1 MTLAGV
7 AAAPASARSDGGHGF
22 GRMGPAY
29 ARTTTVSPTVGPDF
43 ELPFLCGQRWTG
55 STRSGHSPSYNTID
69 FNAPSDLNKPV
80 VASAPG
86 VVTRAVSLTGSYGRY
101 VIVDH
106 GRGYTT
112 LYAHLNSIG
121 TTVGTY
127 LDQGDLVG
135 HLGTSGNSTGPH
147 LHFEQRLNGAYFA
160 PYFHRSRFRMGSTV
174 PSLNCNDRPI
184 SGDWDADGVT
194 DIGVYRTSA
203 ARGTF
208 YPALGSSYTSI
219 GWGWPGDAAALGDYD
234 GDGVTQVGIKRQ
246 GTGTWMLRSKS
257 GAKATVTGVGAGS
270 DQPLTGDWDGNGH
283 DNLGFYRPSTRT
295 FYLRA
300 DDRRLTAITWG
311 VTAQLPVS
319 GDWNGDGQSDIGSW
333 EPRTGYW
340 RLRVPKG
347 SSYTTTTVRYGVDGD
362 LPSPGDWNGD
372 GITDPGIWRSG
383 TGTFWKLTPRPDG
396 SKHSVTKR
404 FGYARG

>member
-112 LYAHLNSIG
+112 LYAHLNKISAV
-121 TTVGTY
+121 VGQV
-127 LDQGDLVG
+127 LDQGELVG
-135 HLGTSGNSTGPH
+135 YLGSSGNSTGPH
-147 LHFEQRLNGAYFA
+147 LHFEERLNGAYLK
-160 PYFHRSRFRMGSTV
+160 PYFHRSYFRFGSTV
-174 PSLNCNDRPI
+174 ASANCGDRPVT
-184 SGDWDADGVT
+184 GDWDKDGRDDV
-194 DIGVYRTSA
+194 GVYRNA
-203 ARGTF
+203 ATTGRF
-208 YPALGSSYTSI
+208 YLRTAPTNQRVN
-219 GWGWPGDAAALGDYD
+219 WGLPSDVPVTGDYD
-234 GDGVTQVGIKRQ
+234 GDKSSQIGVKKLGS
-246 GTGTWMLRSKS
+246 GTWWLRSAS
-257 GAKATVTGVGAGS
+257 GARATVTGVGAET
-270 DQPLTGDWDGNGH
+270 DVPITGDWDGNGRA
-283 DNLGFYRPSTRT
+283 NLGFFRPSTHT

-300 DDRRLTAITWG
+300 DDRTLTSVRLGADGEEPAT
-311 VTAQLPVS
+311 
-319 GDWNGDGQSDIGSW
+319 GDWNGDGVTDLAVFNH
-333 EPRTGYW
+333 RTGYW
-340 RLRVPKG
+340 TLRVP
-347 SSYTTTTVRYGVDGD
+347 SSQGFSTTRIRYGTAGD
-362 LPSPGDWNGD
+362 RPAAGDWNGD
-372 GITDPGIWRSG
+372 GITELGVWRPANG
-383 TGTFWKLTPRPDG
+383 KFYQRG
-396 SKHSVTKR
+396 STTTIRYGAV
-404 FGYARG
+404 RG